1 MKDALDKLQSAID
14 ALQALNPQA
23 GSHPGP
29 LASESERAFEALTL
43 CQTAMG
49 WLVPS
54 VQ

>member
-1 MKDALDKLQSAID
+1 MKDAVDKLQSAID
-14 ALQALNPQA
+14 ALQALNPRA
-23 GSHPGP
+23 GSDP
-29 LASESERAFEALTL
+29 ESERVFEALTL